1 MNEIYNFMYLYMFQG
16 CQCQFVKLK
25 ENQNFM
31 EQENNPEWQEIL
43 GEGMQTG
50 LKIVFM
56 EVATHPAKQN

>member
-1 MNEIYNFMYLYMFQG
+1 MNEICIFMYLYMFQG

-43 GEGMQTG
+43 GKECKLGWR
-50 LKIVFM
+50 
-56 EVATHPAKQN
+56 